1 MPDITRSPR
10 ADYDTT
16 TAQRAHQTA
25 DLVAAADIPFAGVPL
40 TYIEDTT
47 GQGYSRLAARP
58 AATGEAIHGWSAR
71 KALKGEPVVGYG
83 PGVRFNQVTSGL
95 TPGQLLYRGT
105 APGALSTDVSGTAIA
120 WAASPTDIV
129 TGGVQ

>member
-16 TAQRAHQTA
+16 TAQRAHLTS

-40 TYIEDTT
+40 TYVEDTT

-58 AATGEAIHGWSAR
+58 AATGEPIHGWSAR
-71 KALKGEPVVGYG
+71 KALAGEPVVGYG

-95 TPGQLLYRGT
+95 TPGQLLYRGAT
-105 APGALSTDVSGTAIA
+105 PGALSTDVSGTPIA
-120 WAASPTDIV
+120 WAASATDIV